1 MNILT
6 EKLPEKIKVNNIE
19 FDINTDFRAGI
30 TFELLIQKGEE
41 DIEKLLTPFFPN
53 GIKEEYI
60 KDVLQAAELFYCCGK
75 LPETKNEVPSKNK
88 AQGYCFEKDANIIFA
103 DFLNFYG
110 INLNIVSLHWW
121 AFRSLLEGLPEKSE
135 FKQRIYY
142 RTVDTKGMSKNE
154 KQRIAKYRKAIE
166 IKTVEKHNKLT
177 LKERNEHMKNYV
189 IRRSLESQRG
199 ELNNG

>member
-6 EKLPEKIKVNNIE
+6 ETLPEKIKVNNIE

-30 TFELLIQKGEE
+30 AFELLIQKGE
-41 DIEKLLTPFFPN
+41 DNVEKLLTPFFPK
-53 GIKEEYI
+53 GIKEEHLQEL
-60 KDVLQAAELFYCCGK
+60 LQAIEIFYCCGK
-75 LPETKNEVPSKNK
+75 LPEKSPAITTNRKQS
-88 AQGYCFEKDANIIFA
+88 YCFEQDANIIFA

-110 INLNIVSLHWW
+110 INLNTVSLHWW